1 VRLSLLAILLIVPL
15 SGCSQH
21 AAGLAGNLALNVLGQ
36 PIAKLA
42 VEGGKAMYAAASE
55 AWRENMAP

>member
-1 VRLSLLAILLIVPL
+1 MRLSLLAILLIVPL

-21 AAGLAGNLALNVLGQ
+21 AAGFAANMALNFGP